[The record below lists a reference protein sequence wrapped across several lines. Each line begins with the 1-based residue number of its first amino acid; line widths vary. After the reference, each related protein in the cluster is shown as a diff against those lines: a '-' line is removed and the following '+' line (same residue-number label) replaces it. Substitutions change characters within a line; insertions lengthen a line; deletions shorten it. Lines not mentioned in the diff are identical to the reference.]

1 MCSRVTLRVSIDSRC
16 KAQNHP
22 RSTPRLAEVK
32 ARRPHSVVRSRLC
45 RQNRHRQQGSN
56 GVPTK
61 DTLREFCSKQ
71 GRGTPTEKGDVW
83 RDDQGAGPPLWEV
96 EVSDDTPH
104 VRTYLGILHEVLRVA
119 QASTRCVRMISMGP
133 ERGGGL
139 QA

>member
-1 MCSRVTLRVSIDSRC
+1 M
-16 KAQNHP
+16 
-22 RSTPRLAEVK
+22 
-32 ARRPHSVVRSRLC
+32 
-45 RQNRHRQQGSN
+45 
-56 GVPTK
+56 PTK

-119 QASTRCVRMISMGP
+119 PRRVMFGEMIKGQGHP
-133 ERGGGL
+133 FGK
-139 QA
+139 